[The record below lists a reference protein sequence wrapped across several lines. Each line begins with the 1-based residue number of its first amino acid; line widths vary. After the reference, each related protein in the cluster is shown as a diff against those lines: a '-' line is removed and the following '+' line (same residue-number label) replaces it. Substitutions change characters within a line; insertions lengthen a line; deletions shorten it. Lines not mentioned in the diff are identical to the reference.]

1 MHTIIQ
7 NTSGKSLSDK
17 FDAHDVSSLSL
28 VLFNHLYIL
37 FLKDKN
43 KQILGVQWEIKK
55 NLQAAVKAVS
65 SIPVFS
71 KDLTLDVF
79 YHGENLALIP
89 GVIHEP
95 NFNKAL
101 LYVGNTPEKDLVQYN
116 TSLESNNL
124 QLLGELPKD
133 IVDQLS
139 AGKQEVNFHHA
150 AASFLSLALKEKF
163 NMLSQ
168 EIWVSLQ
175 TNFLYLAAFKNQ
187 ELVVFNRFEATNE
200 EMILKYIYGIA
211 NKLDFDPKLFRLTI
225 FESEFNKLPQAWGEA
240 YFKNIKR
247 SQPISNQ
254 IYHLGAE
261 DFKHTGLFEASWLFN

>member
-1 MHTIIQ
+1 M
-7 NTSGKSLSDK
+7 SDK